1 MCAPRV
7 ASAGPARTSR
17 VPHASLTRSLLSESP
32 WGLAS
37 CLLSFNRAERTFR
50 EITLYQDTARPRYD
64 DTDTLHYNYKYAV
77 IPRCRIPRYL
87 DPLWRPLGSHWRPVG
102 GLSETS
108 WRPLRDLLRASWALL
123 EHPRALLASP
133 ELIWDVLTIAFE
145 RSWLAP
151 EDQMDATRPPKPS
164 QRSQKVVPKG
174 PPSE

>member
-77 IPRCRIPRYL
+77 TYACPTSALRMSHVCLTRAPRVRYACL
-87 DPLWRPLGSHWRPVG
+87 
-102 GLSETS
+102 T
-108 WRPLRDLLRASWALL
+108 
-123 EHPRALLASP
+123 RALRVPYACPTRALRVPYMYPTRGLCVPYARPMPAITHALHLFGSP
-133 ELIWDVLTIAFE
+133 L
-145 RSWLAP
+145 
-151 EDQMDATRPPKPS
+151 
-164 QRSQKVVPKG
+164 
-174 PPSE
+174 